1 MIRKV
6 RTIVEMSD
14 RPTIRPATLLG
25 LALGG
30 VLLGHAVTY
39 RLLLPDA
46 HARATELARTGHGY
60 LTGANTLGLLAVVAA
75 MAAVFLGRLLRG
87 ETPTASV
94 VAWRL
99 ATFQVASFAALEV
112 LERLGS
118 ASGFDR
124 MVPLLL
130 IGVPAQLLVAG
141 LVVLLVRFAIRTAAV
156 VADLAVHGTAAW
168 PHPPQVAARPAM
180 DPWCPAR
187 AATAVV
193 PPGRAPPVLRPC

>member
-1 MIRKV
+1 
-6 RTIVEMSD
+6 MSS
-14 RPTIRPATLLG
+14 RPSARPAALLG

-30 VLLGHAVTY
+30 VLLGHAATY
-39 RLLLPDA
+39 RLLLLDG
-46 HARATELARTGHGY
+46 HARSIELARTGHGY

-75 MAAVFLGRLLRG
+75 VAAVFLGRLLRD
-87 ETPTASV
+87 EAPSAAA

-99 ATFQVASFAALEV
+99 AAFQLASFATLEV

-124 MVPLLL
+124 VVPLLL

-141 LVVLLVRFAIRTAAV
+141 LVALLLRFAIRTAAV
-156 VADLAVHGTAAW
+156 VADLTVRSTAAW
-168 PHPPQVAARPAM
+168 PHPPQVAARPAT
-180 DPWCPAR
+180 DPWCPTR
-187 AATAVV
+187 AAAAVV